1 MAIGSMV
8 ASAMVARLDLASED
22 LALLNM
28 DKGPRHVAA
37 TTAPRTQSGYI
48 AYV

>member
-1 MAIGSMV
+1 MAIGLMV
-8 ASAMVARLDLASED
+8 ASAMFARLDLASED
-22 LALLNM
+22 LTLLDVDN
-28 DKGPRHVAA
+28 GPRHVAA